1 MAFWDKLRQVGNYP
15 RKLRLSFGPDSYFR
29 YKAERKYESK
39 QADRDRQ
46 HAEESAERKGA
57 DAERDRAY
65 EERYARE
72 RESDI
77 GPERD
82 DQAEEI
88 EPER

>member
-15 RKLRLSFGPDSYFR
+15 RKLRSSFGPDSYFR
-29 YKAERKYESK
+29 YKADREYEVK
-39 QADRDRQ
+39 QADRDRK
-46 HAEESAERKGA
+46 HAEESAEREGA
-57 DAERDRAY
+57 DAQRDRAY

-72 RESDI
+72 HGSDTEREQA
-77 GPERD
+77 